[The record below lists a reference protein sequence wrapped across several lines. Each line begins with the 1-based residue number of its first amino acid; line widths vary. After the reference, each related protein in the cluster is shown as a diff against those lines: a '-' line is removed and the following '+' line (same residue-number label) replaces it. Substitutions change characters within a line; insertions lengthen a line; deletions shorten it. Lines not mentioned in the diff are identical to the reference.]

1 MVIKV
6 SNLIGSNSVTTMIY
20 NQQTLAI
27 DLLNDWVAMT
37 TVYLEAWQ
45 MTVVLAVGSIFL
57 LFIHR

>member
-45 MTVVLAVGSIFL
+45 MAVVLAVGSIFL